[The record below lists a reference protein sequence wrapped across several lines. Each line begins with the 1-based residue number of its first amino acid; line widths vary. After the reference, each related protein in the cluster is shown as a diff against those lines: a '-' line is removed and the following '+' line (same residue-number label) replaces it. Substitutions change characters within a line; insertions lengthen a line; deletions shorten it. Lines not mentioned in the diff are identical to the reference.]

1 MFPDWYAVKIKGVV
15 IVENDAVTIG
25 FFLLTH
31 KMESGFVMNMVDEF
45 NLKGLCNYKLF
56 DLCFIQYLAVFV
68 LYAVSCLGCSEI
80 CKEIKLSLITF
91 FRGGINRLALNLLDL
106 FDLLF
111 CQDRADDQEY
121 QNAAAYSDSDITE
134 DRSLGRGSLG
144 RVFRVVL
151 NLYGIA

>member
-1 MFPDWYAVKIKGVV
+1 
-15 IVENDAVTIG
+15 
-25 FFLLTH
+25 
-31 KMESGFVMNMVDEF
+31 MNVVDEF
-45 NLKGLCNYKLF
+45 NLKGLCHRKLF
-56 DLCFIQYLAVFV
+56 DLCFIQYLTVPILNAVT
-68 LYAVSCLGCSEI
+68 CLGRAQI
-80 CKEIKLSLITF
+80 GQEIKLSLFDF
-91 FRGGINRLALNLLDL
+91 FRGSINRLALNLFDL